1 MKRLFLFISV
11 VFLGI
16 GILFAE
22 GKKQEKAPS
31 GKVERGD
38 TKEPDREF
46 SIIVYE
52 RESGSPLTFQHEI
65 SNGRGG
71 FIDGLF
77 DTYRSTFAGKVTNLS
92 TNILGVGV
100 DLLVKAITQKRD
112 NKAKWHST
120 IQKEMTYTKKL
131 PMQTEIADFYKTTS
145 SIGAMDPSDMIFKG
159 FGCRQYLSYKDT
171 DGTDKKILVFEI
183 ACSLD
188 DSSLGK
194 QRIIHH
200 GKFVIKVDSIRF
212 NPYLCELPNDSL
224 RAEQVDAAL
233 RIPFDFKR
241 RKDLNFKLTANIS
254 SSWMNEA
261 IEIYKDQLLGQF
273 NVEFTI
279 PDSTALDH
287 DGPWK
292 GYFTYNSSSLYD
304 RQHKIIMVSG
314 ESFIVPRSFVG
325 NYSDDDNLTPS
336 TTPLWGTGQ
345 YRIDMQITESC
356 QMNELFYKSEDA
368 WKDEWKKIRKRKKSP
383 SFFDTIVEKAKTEFD
398 WDNHKWVYTILD
410 PVKSAIIVDETKW
423 VNRIITGSENAVTTY
438 QENSPS
444 SGDKPTS
451 DGMTGGNEPPKNGDQ
466 PFKGKLQ

>member
-1 MKRLFLFISV
+1 MKRLLLFISV
-11 VFLGI
+11 VLLGI
-16 GILFAE
+16 GIIFAE
-22 GKKQEKAPS
+22 GKRQEKAPS
-31 GKVERGD
+31 GKVKQGV

-71 FIDGLF
+71 FVDGLF
-77 DTYRSTFAGKVTNLS
+77 EVYRSSFAGKVTNLS
-92 TNILGVGV
+92 TNILGAGV
-100 DLLVKAITQKRD
+100 DLLVKAFTKKRD
-112 NKAKWHST
+112 DEAKWRLT

-145 SIGAMDPSDMIFKG
+145 SIGAMDPSNMIFNG
-159 FGCRQYLSYKDT
+159 FGCRQYLSYKDK

-200 GKFVIKVDSIRF
+200 GKFIIKVDSIRF

-224 RAEQVDAAL
+224 RAEQVEDAL
-233 RIPFDFKR
+233 RIPFDFER
-241 RKDLNFKLTANIS
+241 RKDFTFKLTADIS

-261 IEIYKDQLLGQF
+261 IEMYKDQLLGQF

-279 PDSTALDH
+279 PDSTALDRE
-287 DGPWK
+287 GPWK
-292 GYFTYNSSSLYD
+292 GYFTYNSSSNKD
-304 RQHKIIMVSG
+304 RENKNITVSG

-325 NYSDDDNLTPS
+325 NYSDDDMLTPS

-345 YRIDMQITESC
+345 YRIDMQITETC
-356 QMNELFYKSEDA
+356 QINEQFYKSDDA
-368 WKDEWKKIRKRKKSP
+368 WKDEWKKIRKRKKST
-383 SFFDTIVEKAKTEFD
+383 SFFDTVVEKAKTEFD

-410 PVKSAIIVDETKW
+410 PVKSAIIIDETKW
-423 VNRIITGSENAVTTY
+423 VNRIIVGSEDAATP
-438 QENSPS
+438 QGSAPS
-444 SGDKPTS
+444 SSGMPSS
-451 DGMTGGNEPPKNGDQ
+451 DGMTGVNEPQKNSDR
-466 PFKGKLQ
+466 PFNGKPQ